1 MMKII
6 RQLKNDMKTLHRSNA
21 TIIENQRQQLNVLT
35 QLLNGGG
42 GVVNDEELLS
52 EPLCDVKELEQFCLE
67 HLTERTAQK
76 KLVSSSYTLFFRL

>member
-6 RQLKNDMKTLHRSNA
+6 RQLKIDMKTLHRSNA

-42 GVVNDEELLS
+42 GVVSDEELLS
-52 EPLCDVKELEQFCLE
+52 ESLCDVKELEQFCSN
-67 HLTERTAQK
+67 LTERTAQK

>member
-6 RQLKNDMKTLHRSNA
+6 RQLKNDVKTLHRSNA
-21 TIIENQRQQLNVLT
+21 RIIDNQRQQLNVLT

-52 EPLCDVKELEQFCLE
+52 EPLCDVKELEQFCSN
-67 HLTERTAQK
+67 LTERTAQK

>member
-35 QLLNGGG
+35 QLLNGDG

-52 EPLCDVKELEQFCLE
+52 EPLCDVKELEQFCSN
-67 HLTERTAQK
+67 LTERTAQK
-76 KLVSSSYTLFFRL
+76 KLVSSSYTILFRL

>member
-35 QLLNGGG
+35 QLLNGGR

-52 EPLCDVKELEQFCLE
+52 EPLGDVKELEQFCSN
-67 HLTERTAQK
+67 LTERTAQK
-76 KLVSSSYTLFFRL
+76 KLVSSSYTLLFRL